1 MTFHWNPAKIMKLTL
16 ITLRICIE
24 VCKVFL
30 KFVSNYYIQFSFK
43 VKCYTNGRV
52 PLTKY
57 EILKKT

>member
-1 MTFHWNPAKIMKLTL
+1 MKLTL
-16 ITLRICIE
+16 ITLRICIELIE